1 MNRRLV
7 VLAGAGLAAAAIGAG
22 TAWRRARHDAE
33 DAGAP
38 EVSID
43 IWGLEFKS
51 VDGAPVKMAG
61 WRGRPLLLNFWA
73 TWCGPCVVEMP
84 LLDRFARQQSPVGWR
99 VLALAVD
106 QLGINPNTASGLSL
120 RRSIPPGPQ
129 SSVAWAASARSCW
142 PAGKRPRDRDKP
154 GSAANWRQSPTFHLE
169 SSAFTARAPSDAKP
183 AIRTPRWTC
192 AN

>member
-1 MNRRLV
+1 VNRRLV

-22 TAWRRARHDAE
+22 TAWRRARQDAE

-43 IWGLEFKS
+43 LWGLEFQS

-84 LLDRFARQQSPVGWR
+84 LLDRFAREHSADGWR

-106 QLGINPNTASGLSL
+106 QADPVRRFIAERTLTLPVAIAGAIGLDLSRRLGNVGGGL
-120 RRSIPPGPQ
+120 PFTVAFD
-129 SSVAWAASARSCW
+129 SS
-142 PAGKRPRDRDKP
+142 
-154 GSAANWRQSPTFHLE
+154 GSAVQRRLGVV
-169 SSAFTARAPSDAKP
+169 SSELLAGWKSSTH
-183 AIRTPRWTC
+183 
-192 AN
+192 

>member
-1 MNRRLV
+1 VNRRLV

-43 IWGLEFKS
+43 IWGLEFQG
-51 VDGAPVKMAG
+51 VDGAPIKMAS

-84 LLDRFARQQSPVGWR
+84 LLDRFAREQRPGGWQ

-106 QLGINPNTASGLSL
+106 QPDPVRRFIAERTLTLPVAIAGAVGLDLSRHLGNANGGL
-120 RRSIPPGPQ
+120 P
-129 SSVAWAASARSCW
+129 
-142 PAGKRPRDRDKP
+142 
-154 GSAANWRQSPTFHLE
+154 
-169 SSAFTARAPSDAKP
+169 FTAAFDSTGAAVQRRLGTVSPELLAGWKASSG
-183 AIRTPRWTC
+183 
-192 AN
+192 

>member
-22 TAWRRARHDAE
+22 TAWRRARQDAE
-33 DAGAP
+33 DAGTP

-43 IWGLEFKS
+43 IWALEFQS
-51 VDGAPVKMAG
+51 VDGAPIKMAS

-84 LLDRFARQQSPVGWR
+84 LIDRFARDQPAHGWQ

-106 QLGINPNTASGLSL
+106 QPDRVRRFIAERTLTLPVAIAGAVGLDLSRHLGNAGGGL
-120 RRSIPPGPQ
+120 P
-129 SSVAWAASARSCW
+129 
-142 PAGKRPRDRDKP
+142 
-154 GSAANWRQSPTFHLE
+154 
-169 SSAFTARAPSDAKP
+169 FTAAFDSAGAAVQRHLGPVTTQLLAQWKA
-183 AIRTPRWTC
+183 ATR
-192 AN
+192 

>member
-22 TAWRRARHDAE
+22 TAWRQARRDGE

-43 IWGLEFKS
+43 LWGLEFQS
-51 VDGAPVKMAG
+51 LEGAPVRMSG

-84 LLDRFARQQSPVGWR
+84 LLDRFAREQPPTGWR

-106 QLGINPNTASGLSL
+106 QPDPVRRFIAERTLTLPVAIAGAIGLDLSRHLGNRGGGLPFTAAFDSTGAAVQ
-120 RRSIPPGPQ
+120 RRLG
-129 SSVAWAASARSCW
+129 VV
-142 PAGKRPRDRDKP
+142 
-154 GSAANWRQSPTFHLE
+154 SAALLAGWKE
-169 SSAFTARAPSDAKP
+169 STR
-183 AIRTPRWTC
+183 
-192 AN
+192 

>member
-22 TAWRRARHDAE
+22 TAWRQARRDGE

-43 IWGLEFKS
+43 LWGLEFQS
-51 VDGAPVKMAG
+51 LEGAPVRMSD

-84 LLDRFARQQSPVGWR
+84 LLDRFAREQPPTGWR

-106 QLGINPNTASGLSL
+106 QPDPVRRFIAERTLTLPVAIAGAIGLDLSRHLGNSGGGLPFTAAFDSTGAAVQ
-120 RRSIPPGPQ
+120 RRLG
-129 SSVAWAASARSCW
+129 VV
-142 PAGKRPRDRDKP
+142 
-154 GSAANWRQSPTFHLE
+154 SAALLAGWKE
-169 SSAFTARAPSDAKP
+169 STR
-183 AIRTPRWTC
+183 
-192 AN
+192 

>member
-22 TAWRRARHDAE
+22 TAWRRTRQDAE

-38 EVSID
+38 DVSID
-43 IWGLEFKS
+43 LWGLEFQS

-73 TWCGPCVVEMP
+73 TWCAPCVVEMP
-84 LLDRFARQQSPVGWR
+84 LLDRFARAEGPRGWQ

-106 QLGINPNTASGLSL
+106 QPDPVRRFIAERTLTMPVAIAGAAGLDLSRHLGNVGGGLPFTAAFDSSGAPVQRRLGIVSAELLAGWKAST
-120 RRSIPPGPQ
+120 R
-129 SSVAWAASARSCW
+129 
-142 PAGKRPRDRDKP
+142 
-154 GSAANWRQSPTFHLE
+154 
-169 SSAFTARAPSDAKP
+169 
-183 AIRTPRWTC
+183 
-192 AN
+192 

>member
-7 VLAGAGLAAAAIGAG
+7 VVAAAGIAAAAIGAG

-43 IWGLEFKS
+43 LWTLEFLS
-51 VDGAPVKMAG
+51 VDGAPVTMAS
-61 WRGRPLLLNFWA
+61 WRGRPLVLNFWA

-84 LLDRFARQQSPVGWR
+84 LLDRFAREQPVQGWQ

-106 QLGINPNTASGLSL
+106 QPDPVRRFIAERTLTLPIVIAGAVGLDLSRHLGNVGGGLPFTVAFDSSGAAVQRRLGAVTAELLAG
-120 RRSIPPGPQ
+120 
-129 SSVAWAASARSCW
+129 WKASTR
-142 PAGKRPRDRDKP
+142 
-154 GSAANWRQSPTFHLE
+154 
-169 SSAFTARAPSDAKP
+169 
-183 AIRTPRWTC
+183 
-192 AN
+192 

>member
-1 MNRRLV
+1 VNRRLV

-43 IWGLEFKS
+43 LWALEFQS
-51 VDGAPVKMAG
+51 VDEAPIKMAS

-73 TWCGPCVVEMP
+73 TWCVPCVVEMP
-84 LLDRFARQQSPVGWR
+84 LLDRFARDQPPRGWQ

-106 QLGINPNTASGLSL
+106 QPDPVRRFIAERTLTLPVAVAGAIGLELSRQLGNGGGGL
-120 RRSIPPGPQ
+120 P
-129 SSVAWAASARSCW
+129 
-142 PAGKRPRDRDKP
+142 
-154 GSAANWRQSPTFHLE
+154 
-169 SSAFTARAPSDAKP
+169 FTAAFDSTGAAVRRRLGAVSAELLAEWK
-183 AIRTPRWTC
+183 ASTR
-192 AN
+192 

>member
-22 TAWRRARHDAE
+22 TAWRQARRDGE

-43 IWGLEFKS
+43 LWGLEFQS
-51 VDGAPVKMAG
+51 LEGAPVRMSG

-84 LLDRFARQQSPVGWR
+84 LLDRFAREQPPTGWR

-106 QLGINPNTASGLSL
+106 QPDPVRRFIAERTLTLPVAIAGAIGLDLSRHLGNSGGGLPFTAAFDSTGAAVQ
-120 RRSIPPGPQ
+120 RRLG
-129 SSVAWAASARSCW
+129 VV
-142 PAGKRPRDRDKP
+142 
-154 GSAANWRQSPTFHLE
+154 SAALLAGWKE
-169 SSAFTARAPSDAKP
+169 STR
-183 AIRTPRWTC
+183 
-192 AN
+192 

>member
-1 MNRRLV
+1 VNRRLV

-22 TAWRRARHDAE
+22 TAWRRARQDAE

-43 IWGLEFKS
+43 LWGLEFQS

-84 LLDRFARQQSPVGWR
+84 LLDRFAREHSAGGWR

-106 QLGINPNTASGLSL
+106 QADIE
-120 RRSIPPGPQ
+120 
-129 SSVAWAASARSCW
+129 ARSLQDS
-142 PAGKRPRDRDKP
+142 AHRHVHLDDRFDEVHAAARKR
-154 GSAANWRQSPTFHLE
+154 
-169 SSAFTARAPSDAKP
+169 
-183 AIRTPRWTC
+183 RTQHK
-192 AN
+192 A

>member
-7 VLAGAGLAAAAIGAG
+7 IVAGAGLAAAAIGAG
-22 TAWRRARHDAE
+22 TAWRRTRHDAE

-43 IWGLEFKS
+43 VWALQFQS
-51 VDGAPVKMAG
+51 VDGAPVKMAA

-84 LLDRFARQQSPVGWR
+84 LLDRFSREQPAQGWR

-106 QLGINPNTASGLSL
+106 QPDPVRRFIAERTLTLPVAIAGAAGLDLSRHLGNVGGGLPFSAAFDSSGAAVQRRLGIVNAELLAGWKAST
-120 RRSIPPGPQ
+120 R
-129 SSVAWAASARSCW
+129 
-142 PAGKRPRDRDKP
+142 
-154 GSAANWRQSPTFHLE
+154 
-169 SSAFTARAPSDAKP
+169 
-183 AIRTPRWTC
+183 
-192 AN
+192 